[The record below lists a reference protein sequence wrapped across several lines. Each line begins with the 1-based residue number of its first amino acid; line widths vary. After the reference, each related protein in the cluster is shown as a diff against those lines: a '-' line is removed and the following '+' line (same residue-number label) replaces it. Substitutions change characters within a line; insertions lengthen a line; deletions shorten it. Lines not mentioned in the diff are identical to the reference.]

1 MPPTDELRHEGYSG
15 WTAEAFVVIPPG
27 PLSRS
32 GYYQR
37 GATGSPFLYEADDGS
52 NALDF
57 ARYCAEF
64 NEGKGP
70 DLITIGLGTNDVFT
84 ANDQTIDKRIDG
96 VLKFL
101 DALIESMHKVR
112 ADTRLGIQLENPT
125 SNSQDGFRNYV
136 GLGKQTSWQF
146 RRNHHRLMERMISHY
161 GGRTDENLYVVPNY
175 LNLDVVHGFPTWS
188 PPINAR
194 SEEKMTRVNNGTHPS
209 EAGYQQVGDVIY
221 AWIVNMLATA
231 E

>member
-1 MPPTDELRHEGYSG
+1 M
-15 WTAEAFVVIPPG
+15 VILPG

-32 GYYQR
+32 GYHHR
-37 GATGSPFLYEADDGS
+37 GATGSPFVYEADDGTNS
-52 NALDF
+52 VDF

-64 NEGKGP
+64 NGGKGP
-70 DLITIGLGTNDVFT
+70 DLVTIGLGINDVFT
-84 ANDQTIDKRIDG
+84 ANDETIDKRIDG
-96 VLKFL
+96 VLGFL
-101 DALIESMHKVR
+101 DALIESMQKVR
-112 ADTRLGIQLENPT
+112 ADTRLGIQMEKPT

-136 GLGKQTSWQF
+136 GVGKQTSWQF

-161 GGRTDENLYVVPNY
+161 GGRTDENIYVVPNY

-194 SEEKMTRVNNGTHPS
+194 SEETMTRVNNGTHPS
-209 EAGYQQVGDVIY
+209 EAGYQQMGDVVY
-221 AWIVNMLATA
+221 GWIVNMLATA